1 MKKTNSK
8 ILAAAL
14 LSTAVLFTSCQSSK
28 TATKTAADEYDTED
42 TDKKEIAAPSA
53 SNEETQIQLQT
64 KKVNAFQDFFTFGNK
79 NDYVRYDSTTVFTK
93 EITGGLKEKDA
104 DVYLRTD
111 DLRTGFGSSYLAA
124 YYIVQYD
131 EANRKKL
138 ENAVQRYLSDFENK
152 KLNRKDRK
160 SEKAYG
166 KIKYRLDWGSISSST
181 PNHGEGEG
189 YLGYTFVKGSPYFT
203 ISNYPFNNDY
213 YEVAGDSTSRE
224 SLTLTYFFT
233 KAQAKQLVERTAPE
247 YVNRILNG
255 TNEMPEPS
263 EVDEY

>member
-8 ILAAAL
+8 ILVAAL
-14 LSTAVLFTSCQSSK
+14 LSAAVLFTSCQSSK
-28 TATKTAADEYDTED
+28 TANTTADVYDTDDSDKTAISSSSSDNAMQ
-42 TDKKEIAAPSA
+42 
-53 SNEETQIQLQT
+53 QIQLQN
-64 KKVNAFQDFFTFGNK
+64 KNKNAIQSFFSFGNK
-79 NDYVRYDSTTVFTK
+79 DDYVRYDSTTVFTK

-104 DVYLRTD
+104 DVYIRTD
-111 DLRTGFGSSYLAA
+111 DLRTGFGSYYLAA
-124 YYIVQYD
+124 YYIIQFD
-131 EANRKKL
+131 ENNRKKL
-138 ENAVQRYLSDFENK
+138 ENAVEKYLSDFENK

-160 SEKAYG
+160 SEKTYG

-224 SLTLTYFFT
+224 SLSLTYFFT

-263 EVDEY
+263 EVDAY